1 MRITLI
7 AMLLVFMSAS
17 LDAEARKK
25 RYVKKSKPSYTQT
38 QKAPSQQNTKT
49 ETPEVQG
56 SSTAD
61 MVKGAVVG
69 AVAGAA
75 TGAAVNH
82 FMGDESS
89 ADAKPLETEENAAV
103 NTVEDNS
110 KVEDIVTEEQMPTE
124 QNNFSMMLVLALA
137 GAIIGFMFFKLRK

>member
-25 RYVKKSKPSYTQT
+25 RYMKKSKPSYTQT

-61 MVKGAVVG
+61 MVKGAV
-69 AVAGAA
+69 AGAA

-89 ADAKPLETEENAAV
+89 ADAKPVEAEENAAV
-103 NTVEDNS
+103 NTIEDNS